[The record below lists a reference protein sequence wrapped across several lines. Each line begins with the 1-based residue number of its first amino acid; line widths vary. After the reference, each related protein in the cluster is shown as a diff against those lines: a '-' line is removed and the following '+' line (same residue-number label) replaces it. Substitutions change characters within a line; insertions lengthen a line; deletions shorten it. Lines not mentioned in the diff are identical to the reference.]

1 MQFGYTEDQQMV
13 RETVRQFA
21 ETELLPGAT
30 ARDKSKE
37 FPWDAWNK
45 WRELGFTGMT
55 IPEQY
60 GGQPLDDISESIVI
74 EELSRCDASFAV
86 CMAVHAGLTGKTIV
100 NWGSEEQKQKYLPKM
115 ASGEWIACYSL
126 SEAGSG
132 SDAAS
137 LKCRAD
143 KQGDK
148 YIINGTKLWV
158 TNGKIAD
165 LVVLFARTDQSA
177 KPAKGISCFLVEKN
191 TPGITVSK
199 TEDKLGIRASDT
211 AEMVYENVEVPAENL
226 MGKENEGVKIA
237 FNALDVSRIGI
248 AAQALG
254 IAQGAY
260 ECALKYANEREQF
273 GQKILGFQAIGNYL
287 AEMRTRIEASRLLV
301 YKAAWMKEQGMKHTM
316 ESAMAKMYASETA
329 VWVAERAVQI
339 LGGYGYTTDF
349 PAERFFRDSKITTI
363 YEGTNEIQRLVIAR
377 NLLAEI
383 GIEG

>member
-1 MQFGYTEDQQMV
+1 MEFAYTDDQKMV

-21 ETELLPGAT
+21 ETELMPGALE
-30 ARDKSKE
+30 RDKNKT
-37 FPWDAWNK
+37 FARDAWNK
-45 WRELGFTGMT
+45 WCKLGFAGMT
-55 IPEQY
+55 IPEEY
-60 GGQPLDDISESIVI
+60 GGNPLDDISESIVI

-100 NWGSEEQKQKYLPKM
+100 TWGSPEQKKKYLTKM
-115 ASGEWIACYSL
+115 ASGEWLACYSL

-148 YIINGTKLWV
+148 YVVNGTKLWV

-165 LVVLFARTDQSA
+165 FIVLFARTDQSV
-177 KPAKGISCFLVEKN
+177 KPAKGISCFLVDKSL
-191 TPGITVSK
+191 PGITVSK

-211 AEMVYENVEVPAENL
+211 AEIVFENCEVPAENM
-226 MGKENEGVKIA
+226 MGPENGGIRIA

-260 ECALKYANEREQF
+260 ECALKYANDREQF
-273 GQKILGFQAIGNYL
+273 GQKIIGFQAIGNYL
-287 AEMRTRIEASRLLV
+287 AEMRTNIEAARLLV
-301 YKAAWMKEQGMKHTM
+301 YKAAWMKEKGIKHTM
-316 ESAMAKMYASETA
+316 ESAMAKMFASETA

-377 NLLAEI
+377 GLLAEI
-383 GIEG
+383 GLE

>member
-1 MQFGYTEDQQMV
+1 MEFAYSDDQKMI
-13 RETVRQFA
+13 RETVRDFA
-21 ETELLPGAT
+21 ETELAPNALERDQNKLF
-30 ARDKSKE
+30 AREQWQKFS
-37 FPWDAWNK
+37 
-45 WRELGFTGMT
+45 ELGFAGMT
-55 IPEQY
+55 IPEEY
-60 GGQPLDDISESIVI
+60 GGNPLDDVSESIVI
-74 EELSRCDASFAV
+74 EELSRVDASFSVAV
-86 CMAVHAGLTGKTIV
+86 AVQAGLTCKTIV
-100 NWGSEEQKQKYLPKM
+100 NWGNEEQKKKYLPKL

-126 SEAGSG
+126 SEAGAG

-137 LKCRAD
+137 LTCRAD
-143 KQGDK
+143 KKGDK
-148 YIINGTKLWV
+148 FVINGTKLWV

-165 LVVLFARTDQSA
+165 FIVLFARTDQSA
-177 KPAKGISCFLVEKN
+177 RPAKGISCFLLEKSW
-191 TPGITVSK
+191 PGITVSK
-199 TEDKLGIRASDT
+199 VEDKLGIRASDT

-226 MGKENEGVKIA
+226 MGVENEGIKIA
-237 FNALDVSRIGI
+237 FSALDVSRVGI

-260 ECALKYANEREQF
+260 ECALKYANEREAF
-273 GQKILGFQAIGNYL
+273 GQKIFEFQSIGNYL

-301 YKAAWMKEQGMKHTM
+301 YKAAWMKEQKMKHTM

-377 NLLAEI
+377 NLLSELAAR
-383 GIEG
+383 